1 MDEAPDRSADV
12 PPDARGAVRVLVTGA
27 TGYIGGRLA
36 PTLLELGH
44 DVRVLVRN
52 PAKLQDVEW
61 RGRVGVVI
69 GDADDEDAVHAA
81 MQDVHTAF
89 YLLHSIG
96 TGHDFDDI
104 EERMA
109 RTFARAAARA
119 GVAQIVYLGGLG
131 GEHATSRH
139 LRSRHATGDALRSG
153 GVPVLELR
161 AGIILG
167 SGSLSFEMLRYLT
180 EHLPV
185 MVTPRWVANRT
196 QPIAVADVIYYL
208 SQTLELEKPCDAVL
222 DIGGKDQLTYADM
235 IRRYAVKSGLRRRI
249 ILPVRVLSPRISSLW
264 IGTVTPVPSRLAR
277 PIVDS
282 LANETVARPDHDP
295 ATLLGTPAGGVLGFE
310 DALERALRRS
320 GHGGAPTRWSDA
332 GAFSPWERAAT
343 DPEWSGGTEYE
354 DVRHVTTALSRGAI
368 WPHIERI
375 GGENGWYGFDWA
387 WRARGA
393 IDSLIGGVGIRRGRR
408 DPEHL
413 RTGDALDFWRVEEV
427 VPYARLVLRAEMR
440 LPGEALLEFRLED
453 AGNGTVVTQHARF
466 RPRSLAGHVYWT
478 VLLPLHSALFPR
490 MLEKIRR
497 AAEAAN
503 PL

>member
-1 MDEAPDRSADV
+1 MNAANQTRPGRASH
-12 PPDARGAVRVLVTGA
+12 PRTVLVTGA
-27 TGYIGGRLA
+27 TGYIGGRLT

-44 DVRVLVRN
+44 HVRVLVRN
-52 PAKLQDVEW
+52 PVKLQDVEW
-61 RGRVGVVI
+61 SGRAQIAV
-69 GDADDEDAVHAA
+69 GDAGDAPAVYAA
-81 MQDVHTAF
+81 LHGVHTAF

-96 TGHDFDDI
+96 TGADFDDT

-109 RTFARAAARA
+109 QTFADAAARA
-119 GVAQIVYLGGLG
+119 GVRQIVYLGGLG
-131 GEHATSRH
+131 GEDATSRH
-139 LRSRHATGDALRSG
+139 LRSRHATGDALRSS

-196 QPIAVADVIYYL
+196 QPIAVADVLYYL
-208 SQTLELEKPCDAVL
+208 AQTLELAEPHNAVL

-235 IRRYAVKSGLRRRI
+235 IRRYAVKAGLRRRI

-282 LANETVARPDHDP
+282 LANETVARTGYDP
-295 ATLLGTPAGGVLGFE
+295 SPILGNPAGGVLGFE

-320 GHGGAPTRWSDA
+320 GQGGTPTRWSDA
-332 GAFSPWERAAT
+332 GAFSPWEPTTT
-343 DPEWSGGTEYE
+343 DPEWSGGSEYE
-354 DVRHVTTALSRGAI
+354 DVRSTVSTLNAAAI

-393 IDSLIGGVGIRRGRR
+393 VDSLVGGVGLRRGRR

-413 RTGDALDFWRVEEV
+413 RTGDALDFWRVEEI
-427 VPYARLVLRAEMR
+427 VPGERLVLRAEMR
-440 LPGEALLEFRLED
+440 LPGEALLEFRLETD
-453 AGNGTVVTQHARF
+453 EDGDTVVVQHARF
-466 RPRSLAGHVYWT
+466 RPRSLAGHVYW
-478 VLLPLHSALFPR
+478 VLLLPVHAALFPR
-490 MLEKIRR
+490 MLTKILQT
-497 AAEAAN
+497 AEAAN
-503 PL
+503 SV